1 MTSSINKGN
10 NRYPVFHRVINN
22 LLALTVLD
30 ARVSGPGRKV
40 ANIYSADKSTRHT
53 NIASLL
59 IPKFAV

>member
-22 LLALTVLD
+22 LLALLTVLD

-40 ANIYSADKSTRHT
+40 ANFCKFK
-53 NIASLL
+53 LL
-59 IPKFAV
+59 INKQGIQI